1 MRERII
7 SGLRSINSG
16 PDSIANWRSLVH
28 DDYDRNVPF
37 EQTTDFV
44 EKLRAQNVAVEEA
57 A

>member
-1 MRERII
+1 VVSRAGAFGVE
-7 SGLRSINSG
+7 SVL
-16 PDSIANWRSLVH
+16 LVH

-37 EQTTDFV
+37 QQTTDFV